1 VKIDY
6 KDLGTRIKKKREG
19 KKMSQ
24 AELASRTD
32 LSTQHISNVENA
44 RSKIGLEKLVR
55 IADALDCSVD
65 ELLCGSMKTG
75 SRSVY
80 SDEIAGIL
88 EDFSN
93 TEMKVLPELLK
104 YYNYVFKLL
113 KDDLEENE

>member
-1 VKIDY
+1 
-6 KDLGTRIKKKREG
+6 
-19 KKMSQ
+19 
-24 AELASRTD
+24 
-32 LSTQHISNVENA
+32 
-44 RSKIGLEKLVR
+44 
-55 IADALDCSVD
+55 
-65 ELLCGSMKTG
+65 MKTG